1 MLPHPHSSSQE
12 YWTYIC
18 PISKLIYME
27 ISQLS
32 KWSMPLNY
40 DRQAQKALKIFTCFL
55 SWKTYLGEFINL
67 RVFLNHYLQ
76 ASVTEQTFVYNH
88 LSTKNIPQSE
98 QNIFF

>member
-1 MLPHPHSSSQE
+1 MEYAPELWSSGTESLE
-12 YWTYIC
+12 NFY
-18 PISKLIYME
+18 L
-27 ISQLS
+27 
-32 KWSMPLNY
+32 
-40 DRQAQKALKIFTCFL
+40 CFL

-67 RVFLNHYLQ
+67 RVFLNPYLQ

>member
-1 MLPHPHSSSQE
+1 MLNQKLERERRKDAPSSPLE

-40 DRQAQKALKIFTCFL
+40 DRQAQKALKIFT
-55 SWKTYLGEFINL
+55 Y
-67 RVFLNHYLQ
+67 VFSLEKH
-76 ASVTEQTFVYNH
+76 T
-88 LSTKNIPQSE
+88 
-98 QNIFF
+98 